1 MSVAAMQAAK
11 FYAHVVSDG
20 MVYSFS
26 SEGDLLIYPMR
37 GQEVVPFWSS
47 RSRLETIKKHHP
59 KFRAFEFDET
69 PFEAFYRDLL
79 PRLEAEGL
87 LVGINW
93 SGPRLT
99 GYNLPVADLRQN
111 LDYWI
116 AKQGGS

>member
-1 MSVAAMQAAK
+1 MSVAAMQAAN
-11 FYAHVVSDG
+11 FYAQVVADG

-26 SEGDLLIYPMR
+26 SEGELLIYPMR

-47 RSRLETIKKHHP
+47 DLGLKQRRRTIRSCAR
-59 KFRAFEFDET
+59 FEFDET
-69 PFEAFYRDLL
+69 PLEAFYRDLL

-99 GYNLPVADLRQN
+99 GYNLPVTDLRRN